1 MQGDKDLNHWFHTN
15 DFWVS
20 FPALF
25 HWISWF
31 GSKRYP
37 SVRRRI

>member
-1 MQGDKDLNHWFHTN
+1 MTFGL
-15 DFWVS
+15 V

-37 SVRRRI
+37 SVRQRI